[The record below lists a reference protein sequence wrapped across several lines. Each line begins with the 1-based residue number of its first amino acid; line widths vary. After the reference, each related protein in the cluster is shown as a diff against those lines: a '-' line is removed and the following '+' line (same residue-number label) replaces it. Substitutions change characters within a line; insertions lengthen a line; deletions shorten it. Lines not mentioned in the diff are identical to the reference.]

1 MKYFTL
7 LIAVSLFVSCGSRV
21 TNKAL
26 KTGDRLKSAIE
37 DFEDN
42 RQKLSSKMVAGIEEA
57 EGSLTAE
64 DPDMPEIA
72 KDWEKEWRRIT
83 SSYDKMRKDFEDVG
97 KRSEDYF
104 GQLDELSNNINNES
118 LRKEELQKNRELRS
132 KWQVSYDKAAASVA
146 KIEDVMKQGNDFHMV
161 LVASSIRQKIEQNVA
176 DLNNIAT
183 QAKIILS
190 DLESFTQAGRELVE
204 G

>member
-1 MKYFTL
+1 MKYLPL
-7 LIAVSLFVSCGSRV
+7 LLSLFLFASCGSRV

-26 KTGDRLKSAIE
+26 KTGDKLKSAIE
-37 DFEDN
+37 DFEGN
-42 RQKLSSKMVAGIEEA
+42 RQKLSSKMVTGIEEA

-64 DPDMPEIA
+64 DPDLPEIA

-83 SSYDKMRKDFEDVG
+83 GSYDKMKKDFSDVG
-97 KRSEDYF
+97 ERSEAYF
-104 GQLDELSNNINNES
+104 NQLDELSGSINNES
-118 LRKEELQKNRELRS
+118 LKREELAKNTELRA
-132 KWQVSYDKAAASVA
+132 KWELSYDKAAISVA
-146 KIEDVMKQGNDFHMV
+146 KIEEVMKSGNDFHMV

-176 DLNNIAT
+176 ELNNIAS
-183 QAKIILS
+183 QAKSILS